1 MVSRYWGAGQGQGG
15 EGSSRPAG
23 SGAAVSCISAPPR
36 PPHPLPYRELS
47 SIVPKPSSSSLPG
60 PRNMVVL
67 SGSPHHV
74 LLVHPLAFSPYS
86 SSLFYHPPCPLTPL
100 SPLAPV
106 LSPLPLPPLPCL
118 PPSLPGCSWVIISL
132 I

>member
-1 MVSRYWGAGQGQGG
+1 MVSRYWGAGQGQDG

-23 SGAAVSCISAPPR
+23 SGAAVSCISAPHP
-36 PPHPLPYRELS
+36 PLPYSELS

-74 LLVHPLAFSPYS
+74 LSAHPLAFSPYS
-86 SSLFYHPPCPLTPL
+86 SSLFYHPPCPLHPFPL
-100 SPLAPV
+100 WPPSF
-106 LSPLPLPPLPCL
+106 LPSLPPPPPLPCL

>member
-1 MVSRYWGAGQGQGG
+1 MVSRCWGVGQGQDG

-23 SGAAVSCISAPPR
+23 SGAAVSCISAPHP
-36 PPHPLPYRELS
+36 PLPYSELS

-74 LLVHPLAFSPYS
+74 LSAHPLAFSPYS

-106 LSPLPLPPLPCL
+106 LSPLPPPPLPCL